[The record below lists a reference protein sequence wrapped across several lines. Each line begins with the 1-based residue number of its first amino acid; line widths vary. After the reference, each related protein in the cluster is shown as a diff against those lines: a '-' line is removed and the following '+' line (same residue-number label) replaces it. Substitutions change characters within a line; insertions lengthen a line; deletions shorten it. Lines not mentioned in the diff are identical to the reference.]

1 MFKRSI
7 ALTVALAAALSSA
20 TVLTAVSARPAGA
33 LPNLFQDTTVFSG
46 RYEPTTIQFAPDGK
60 VFISEKSGRVWR
72 YDSVTDPTAHLV
84 ADLRTEVYDFWDKG
98 MLGLAI
104 DPNFG
109 PARPYIYVQYSY
121 DHMLGDPSPAP
132 KWGPGDGTN
141 DPCPSPTVN
150 GCVTSG
156 RVSKLTLSSPG
167 GTVTNE
173 QVLVEDWC
181 AQFPS
186 HTIGTIAFGADGML
200 YAGGGE
206 GADFNATDYGQNG
219 GTGNGIP
226 ANPCGDPPGGVGHAN
241 SAPSA
246 QGGAL
251 RSQAER
257 LHAKESA
264 SVNGG
269 KTTLDGSIIRINPD
283 TGLGVS
289 GNPLFNTPGA
299 DVNEQRLVAYGLRNP
314 FRFSFRA
321 GTNEMWLGDV
331 GWDAWEEINTLPD
344 PTISGTLKNFGWPC
358 YEGNGHQPGY
368 DSLNLT
374 ACNNLYSAGA
384 SAVQAPYFSYFHA
397 ANLVPG
403 DNCGSGSS
411 ATTGEA
417 YYNPPSGPGASPFP
431 SKYNGAL
438 FFTDYIRKC
447 IWAMLP
453 GAGGKPD
460 PNNIELF
467 ANIAD
472 PANPSN
478 STGAVDLVESNTGDL
493 YYVSLDTGEI
503 HRIRYTA
510 ANHPPVASFTATPSF
525 GAAPL
530 NVAFDASASSD
541 PDPGD
546 TLTYAWDL
554 DGNGVYND
562 ATGVS
567 TSRTYPAG
575 NVTVGLQVTDSHGAT
590 ATTTRTITP
599 GDTPPTATI
608 TTPSAG
614 LTWKVGDPIAFSG
627 SATDAES
634 GSLPASSLSWDV
646 NLLTCDALGSDCVIR
661 SNQPFNGVSSGTV
674 VAPDWSG
681 EGNTLLEFRLTATD
695 PGGLTDVKT
704 LRLTPQKV
712 TLTFQSNPSGL
723 SLGYGSTVG
732 TTPFTR
738 TVIVNSNTSISAPSP
753 QSLGAS
759 SYQFTSWSDGGA
771 TSHNLTVPATATTY
785 TATYTNVGSSGL
797 VAAYGFEAGS
807 GTSVLDSSGNGNTGT
822 AANTTWSTAGK
833 FGKALSFNGTNAWV
847 TVPDSNSLDLTTGM
861 TLEAWLNPTTSTGWV
876 DAFGKET
883 TDDVVYAIYSSQPAN
898 HPTGYIRKG
907 GVFSEASALSPL
919 TLNSWTHVAT
929 TYDGATLRF
938 YVNGIQTGSSAATGA
953 IDTSSGVLRIGGNSI
968 FGEYF
973 NGLIDE
979 VRIYNRALT
988 AAQITTDMNTAVA
1001 PAVTD
1006 TQPPSAPGTLSATGG
1021 LGAASL
1027 SWGAANDN
1035 VGVVRYDV
1043 YRSTTSGF
1051 TPSVANRVAQPTGLT
1066 YNDAGLGAG
1075 TYYYRV
1081 SAEDAAGNIGPPTNE
1096 ASAVVTADTTAPT
1109 VALTAPTGGTVSGTV
1124 TVSAT
1129 ANDNVGVAGVQFKV
1143 DTTTNIG
1150 AEDTTTP
1157 YSVSWAST
1165 GVSNGT
1171 HTLTAVARDAAGNTT
1186 TSAPVTVTV
1195 NNTGPAGLVAAYGF
1209 EAGSGTSVLD
1219 SSGNGNTGTA
1229 ANTTWSTAGKFGKAL
1244 SFNGTNAW
1252 VTVPDSNSLDLT
1264 TGMTLEAWLNPTT
1277 STGWLDAFGKETTD
1291 DVVYAIYSSQPANHP
1306 TGYIRK
1312 GGVFSEASA
1321 LSPLTLNSWTH
1332 VATTYDGATLRF
1344 YVNGIQTGSS
1354 AATGAIDTS
1363 SGVLR
1368 IGGNSIFGEYFNG
1381 LIDEVRIYNRALT
1394 AAQITTDMNTAVA
1407 PAVTDTQPPSAPGT
1421 LSATG
1426 GLGAASLSWGAAND
1440 NVGVVRYDVYRSTT
1454 SGFTPS
1460 VANRVAQPTG
1470 LTYNDAGLGA
1480 GTYYYRVSAEDAAGN
1495 IGPPTNEAS
1504 AVVTADTTAPTVAL
1518 TAPTGGT
1525 VSGTVTVSATANDNV
1540 GVAGV
1545 QFKVDTT
1552 TNIGAEDT
1560 ATPYSVSW
1568 ASTGVSNG
1576 THTLTAVARD
1586 AAGNTTTSAPVTV
1599 TVNNT
1604 GPAGLVAAY
1613 GFEAGS
1619 GTSVL
1624 DSSGNGNTGT
1634 AANTTWSTAGKFGK
1648 ALSFNGTNAWVTVPD
1663 SNSLDLT
1670 TGMTLEAWLNPTT
1683 STGWVDAFGKETT
1696 DDVVYAIYSSQ
1707 PANHPTGYIRKGG
1720 LFSEASALSPL
1731 TLNSWTH
1738 VATTY
1743 DGATLR
1749 FYVNGIQ
1756 TGSSAATGAIDTSSG
1771 VLRIGGNSIFGEYF
1785 NGLIDEVRIYNR
1797 ALTAAQITTDMNTPV

>member
-1 MFKRSI
+1 M
-7 ALTVALAAALSSA
+7 
-20 TVLTAVSARPAGA
+20 P
-33 LPNLFQDTTVFSG
+33 LPYG
-46 RYEPTTIQFAPDGK
+46 ER
-60 VFISEKSGRVWR
+60 
-72 YDSVTDPTAHLV
+72 
-84 ADLRTEVYDFWDKG
+84 LRHERG
-98 MLGLAI
+98 
-104 DPNFG
+104 
-109 PARPYIYVQYSY
+109 
-121 DHMLGDPSPAP
+121 
-132 KWGPGDGTN
+132 
-141 DPCPSPTVN
+141 
-150 GCVTSG
+150 
-156 RVSKLTLSSPG
+156 VSKLTLSSPG

-472 PANPSN
+472 PANPDT

-861 TLEAWLNPTTSTGWV
+861 TLEAWLNPTTSTGWL

-1150 AEDTTTP
+1150 AEDTAAP

-1440 NVGVVRYDVYRSTT
+1440 NVGGRALRRVPLDDFGFHPLSCEPGRAADRPDLQRRRVGCRHLLLPGERRRRRRQHRPTDQRSLRGRHRGYHRADRRADRTNRRDGVRHRD
-1454 SGFTPS
+1454 
-1460 VANRVAQPTG
+1460 
-1470 LTYNDAGLGA
+1470 GLGDGERQRGRRGRAVQSRYHYQHRCRRHHHALQRLVGQHRREQRHPHPHRGRTRRRRQHHHLRARHRHRQQHRTRRPRRRVRVQRRHRHDRRRLLRHRQYGYGGEHDVVDGREVRQGVVVQRHERMGDGA
-1480 GTYYYRVSAEDAAGN
+1480 GFELVGSHHRHDARSVVEPDDVDGLGRRVRQGN
-1495 IGPPTNEAS
+1495 HRRCRLCDLLE
-1504 AVVTADTTAPTVAL
+1504 
-1518 TAPTGGT
+1518 
-1525 VSGTVTVSATANDNV
+1525 
-1540 GVAGV
+1540 
-1545 QFKVDTT
+1545 
-1552 TNIGAEDT
+1552 
-1560 ATPYSVSW
+1560 
-1568 ASTGVSNG
+1568 
-1576 THTLTAVARD
+1576 
-1586 AAGNTTTSAPVTV
+1586 
-1599 TVNNT
+1599 
-1604 GPAGLVAAY
+1604 PAGQ
-1613 GFEAGS
+1613 
-1619 GTSVL
+1619 
-1624 DSSGNGNTGT
+1624 SSDR
-1634 AANTTWSTAGKFGK
+1634 
-1648 ALSFNGTNAWVTVPD
+1648 LYP
-1663 SNSLDLT
+1663 
-1670 TGMTLEAWLNPTT
+1670 
-1683 STGWVDAFGKETT
+1683 
-1696 DDVVYAIYSSQ
+1696 Q
-1707 PANHPTGYIRKGG
+1707 GG